1 MFLTFILCSQL
12 LFWRNPVEVILL
24 LLLPKGL
31 GSSHENFLV
40 LRILIQM
47 FWLSIVCVIKLL
59 LDHHLFWQVLDAV
72 GWMLLNEKRNR
83 TSAVCLSGFGWVQVL
98 RVVVHIVS
106 IILAVL
112 VEAIIENL
120 IIDFLMDLRAF
131 FCLYNCT
138 NFIVISILI
147 LNIKLNFLT
156 VRI

>member
-1 MFLTFILCSQL
+1 M
-12 LFWRNPVEVILL
+12 
-24 LLLPKGL
+24 G
-31 GSSHENFLV
+31 
-40 LRILIQM
+40 
-47 FWLSIVCVIKLL
+47 
-59 LDHHLFWQVLDAV
+59 
-72 GWMLLNEKRNR
+72 
-83 TSAVCLSGFGWVQVL
+83 
-98 RVVVHIVS
+98 VVVHIVS

-120 IIDFLMDLRAF
+120 IIGFLMDLRAF